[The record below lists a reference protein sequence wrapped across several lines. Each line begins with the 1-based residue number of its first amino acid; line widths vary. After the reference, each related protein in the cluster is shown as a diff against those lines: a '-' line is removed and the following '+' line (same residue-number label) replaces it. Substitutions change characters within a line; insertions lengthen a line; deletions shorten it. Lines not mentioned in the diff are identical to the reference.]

1 MIILGDQF
9 SRNMYR
15 DTPNAFAADTIA
27 VNLTLEGI
35 ETGVDRQLRM
45 VERVFFCKPCMHS
58 ESREIQKR
66 SIEVFSDLVD
76 EASDEDR
83 SIYQGNLKFARQHQ
97 DIIEKFGRFPHRNE
111 ILGRESTAEEQAFL
125 KTPGS
130 SF

>member
-45 VERVFFCKPCMHS
+45 VERVFFCMPCMHS

-83 SIYQGNLKFARQHQ
+83 SIYHGNLKFARQHQ